1 MPTELGLLT
10 LLSNSFEVE
19 YNLLTGPIPS
29 EIGLLTSL
37 YNMDFYNNRL
47 SGSVPSELAQ
57 VMDSD
62 AGGDGEKLCVCR
74 LPLRVRRPRR
84 MAVLSA
90 RRAAGATSAG
100 ECIGTSGCAVPFRT
114 SFSRTA

>member
-10 LLSNSFEVE
+10 RTTEIYVDF
-19 YNLLTGPIPS
+19 NLLTGPIPS
-29 EIGLLTSL
+29 ELGQTLELLDVETNL
-37 YNMDFYNNRL
+37 L

-57 VMDSD
+57 VMDSA
-62 AGGDGEKLCVCR
+62 AGGAGDELCVCR
-74 LPLRVRRPRR
+74 LPLRVRRRRR

-100 ECIGTSGCAVPFRT
+100 TCIGTSGCAVPFRT

>member
-10 LLSNSFEVE
+10 RTTEIYVDF
-19 YNLLTGPIPS
+19 NLLTGPIPS
-29 EIGLLTSL
+29 ELGKLNGLERLDL
-37 YNMDFYNNRL
+37 YDNLL
-47 SGSVPSELAQ
+47 SGSVPSELAK
-57 VMDSD
+57 VMDSEY
-62 AGGDGEKLCVCR
+62 GNGSELCVCH

-90 RRAAGATSAG
+90 RRAAAATSAG
-100 ECIGTSGCAVPFRT
+100 IFIGTSGCAVPFRT

>member
-10 LLSNSFEVE
+10 RTTEIYVDF
-19 YNLLTGPIPS
+19 NLLTGPIPS
-29 EIGLLTSL
+29 ELGKLNGLERLDL
-37 YNMDFYNNRL
+37 HDNLL

-62 AGGDGEKLCVCR
+62 AGGDGERLCVCR